1 MRPVGLLLFPGSLL
15 VVALAAVA
23 CSSAQPPL
31 DYTAGGAHP
40 SGDTTPAPK
49 RTSTTPKSDSCLGKV
64 GLGYD
69 KSACDTCMSADG
81 CCQATIACFKGNPE
95 CTALQDCMSACG
107 GGGMGTGGGGGGG
120 GGDGGTVNTV
130 AKGIF
135 VNEVFPSLNAT
146 CGGCHGKAG
155 PGPQFFGATADL
167 TYPMFKIA
175 GFDKPNSPL
184 VLKGAH
190 EGPALTAAQKAIITK
205 WVNAEAAPPAG
216 GGDGG
221 GGGGGGGK
229 GLDGGGGDGG
239 GANKSACQAACK
251 TQHAAALDK
260 WNAYNT
266 CVSSTCGSSCL

>member
-31 DYTAGGAHP
+31 DYMAGANP
-40 SGDTTPAPK
+40 SGDSTPAPK
-49 RTSTTPKSDSCLGKV
+49 RTSTTGPKSDTCLGKV
-64 GLGYD
+64 GLGYE
-69 KSACDTCMSADG
+69 KSTCDACMSADG
-81 CCQATIACFKGNPE
+81 CCQATIACFKGNAE
-95 CTALQDCMSACG
+95 CSALQDCMSACG
-107 GGGMGTGGGGGGG
+107 GGTGTGPGTGGG
-120 GGDGGTVNTV
+120 DAGTMNTV

-135 VNEVFPSLNAT
+135 VNEVFPSLNGT

-175 GFDKPNSPL
+175 GFDKPNSTL

-190 EGPALTAAQKAIITK
+190 EGPALTAAQKTIITK
-205 WVNAEAAPPAG
+205 WVNAEAAPPPG

-221 GGGGGGGK
+221 GGGAGTGGGK
-229 GLDGGGGDGG
+229 GDGGGGDGG
-239 GANKSACQAACK
+239 GGDKSACQAACK
-251 TQHAAALDK
+251 TKHPTALDK